1 MGQVIVSGAGR
12 GTAPSTD
19 MPSATEMMWLYEYDG
34 IFVVPKNG
42 TYKIEMHGGG
52 GGMAAQK
59 IAGSTDVIVSTGGG
73 SGEVHQIDLTQGAS
87 VHITIGRGGTSRF
100 NPDSETSISGD
111 SGESTIF
118 GEYYE
123 VPGGG
128 GGNAENAGT
137 PSGSYATKGTREI
150 YSSDHATLAKV
161 PGGDG
166 NSFVTA
172 QSYGDGGYLDRGVA
186 YDGKPGAVIITFMG
200 VS

>member
-19 MPSATEMMWLYEYDG
+19 VPSATEMMWLYEYDG

-100 NPDSETSISGD
+100 NPDSETSIIQIIQ
-111 SGESTIF
+111 TNKAYVQKRNII
-118 GEYYE
+118 
-123 VPGGG
+123 PGTER
-128 GGNAENAGT
+128 A
-137 PSGSYATKGTREI
+137 
-150 YSSDHATLAKV
+150 
-161 PGGDG
+161 
-166 NSFVTA
+166 
-172 QSYGDGGYLDRGVA
+172 DRR
-186 YDGKPGAVIITFMG
+186 TH
-200 VS
+200 